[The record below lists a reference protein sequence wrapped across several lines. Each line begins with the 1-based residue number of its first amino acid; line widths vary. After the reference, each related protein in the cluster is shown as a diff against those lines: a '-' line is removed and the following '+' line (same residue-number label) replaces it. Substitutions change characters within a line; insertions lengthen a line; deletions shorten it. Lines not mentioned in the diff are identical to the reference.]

1 MIPTFQFAEALVLG
15 LASGPACVASC
26 GPVLIP
32 SLLAEQPGW
41 RLNLRYLGTF
51 LSTRLLGYMVFAAVA
66 WEVGTLFSLRSGA
79 KGITPALVNLL
90 MAVALLWYARS
101 VGRPCAKSCAQ
112 PGLVTLGATEKRRI
126 PGAAVFGFL
135 TGVSLCPPFI
145 AAGVRAAEL
154 GSMAAAL
161 LFFAV
166 FFIGTSVWFVPFV
179 GLACVRRNE
188 AVITVARMTMELIAC
203 YYAYLGILLLAGRH
217 RYGY

>member
-1 MIPTFQFAEALVLG
+1 
-15 LASGPACVASC
+15 
-26 GPVLIP
+26 
-32 SLLAEQPGW
+32 
-41 RLNLRYLGTF
+41 
-51 LSTRLLGYMVFAAVA
+51 MVFAAVA

-90 MAVALLWYARS
+90 MAASLLWYARS
-101 VGRPCAKSCAQ
+101 AGRPCAKSCAQ
-112 PGLVTLGATEKRRI
+112 PGLVTLGGTEKRRI
-126 PGAAVFGFL
+126 PGAAIFGFL

-188 AVITVARMTMELIAC
+188 AVITVARMTMVLIAC
-203 YYAYLGILLLAGRH
+203 YYACLGILLLAGRH